1 MPKTRY
7 IYSYDKECDIVEVK
21 TVSSFNFTHFHRD
34 LLLKAVQT
42 GYVELRRELL
52 TEEYSKAFYELT
64 KYNLLKEDLD
74 SWYTTGKVVNKQ
86 QAMKLVKCYN
96 EE

>member
-1 MPKTRY
+1 MPKTKY
-7 IYSYDKECDIVEVK
+7 IYSYDKEYDIVEVK
-21 TVSSFNFTHFHRD
+21 TISSFNFTHFHRD